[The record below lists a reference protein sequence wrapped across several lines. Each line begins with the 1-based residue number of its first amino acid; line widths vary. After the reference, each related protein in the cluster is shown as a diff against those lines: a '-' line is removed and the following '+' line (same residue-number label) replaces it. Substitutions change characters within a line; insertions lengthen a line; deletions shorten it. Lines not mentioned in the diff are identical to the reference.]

1 MNFYFNLKLVSSVG
15 ISKAD
20 ELLTEKAV
28 TLDIP

>member
-1 MNFYFNLKLVSSVG
+1 MNFYFNLKLVSSMD

-20 ELLTEKAV
+20 ELTDKAV